1 MPIWGIIMPIMG
13 MNQAVLQIRPFLFS
27 NTRSALLVL
36 LYGHTDSEYYVN
48 QIMQI
53 VHCGSGS
60 VQRELKLMT
69 GAGLLT
75 RIKRGN
81 LVYYQANS
89 QCPIFA
95 ELKSLVEKGILF
107 PLSISGNRTGSGKQA
122 VKVNPNPN
130 IIMPRGKIAR
140 FCQRHHIQKLSL
152 FGSVLREDF
161 GSDSDVDVLVEF
173 SPGHTPGYFS
183 LFDMET
189 ELSALLRGRKA
200 DIRTSQDISRYFR
213 DQVIREARLVYE
225 AA

>member
-1 MPIWGIIMPIMG
+1 MPIMG

-27 NTRSALLVL
+27 NTRSALLAL

-53 VHCGSGS
+53 VHSGSGS

-107 PLSISGNRTGSGKQA
+107 PLSISGNRTDPGKQT
-122 VKVNPNPN
+122 VKVNPN

-213 DQVIREARLVYE
+213 DQVISEARLVYE